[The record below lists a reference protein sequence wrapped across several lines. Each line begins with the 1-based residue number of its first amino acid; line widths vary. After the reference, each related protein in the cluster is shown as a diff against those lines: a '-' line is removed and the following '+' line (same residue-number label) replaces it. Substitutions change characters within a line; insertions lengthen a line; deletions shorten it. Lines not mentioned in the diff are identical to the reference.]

1 MFKCLPI
8 FMIVC
13 CTAYTPTVEECG
25 KDDGITASGVKAIQ
39 GRTVAADHLPFGTE
53 IIIDG
58 HVYTVED
65 RFGGG
70 YTDKVDI
77 YMDSKNDAFNFGKQ
91 WKIVE
96 VKYDSSK
103 SKKSNQTGFYI
114 KF

>member
-25 KDDGITASGVKAIQ
+25 KADGITASGVKAVE
-39 GRTVAADHLPFGTE
+39 GRTVAADHLPFGTK
-53 IIIDG
+53 IKIDG
-58 HVYTVED
+58 HIYIVED

-70 YTDKVDI
+70 YNDKVDI
-77 YMDSKNDAFNFGKQ
+77 FMNDKKDAFHFGRQ

-96 VKYDSSK
+96 VEYDSSK
-103 SKKSNQTGFYI
+103 N
-114 KF
+114 